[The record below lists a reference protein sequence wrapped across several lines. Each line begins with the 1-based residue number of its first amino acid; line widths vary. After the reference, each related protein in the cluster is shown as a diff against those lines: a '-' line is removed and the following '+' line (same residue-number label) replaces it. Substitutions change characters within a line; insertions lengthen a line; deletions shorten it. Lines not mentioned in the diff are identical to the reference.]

1 VWPDRNSL
9 TVVAGLPI
17 GGWARPAVVAI
28 LVAPD
33 PAPRSFN
40 RACASASDAQTLNSI
55 FRSSDLG
62 KLVGRVT
69 EDGGEPA
76 GIGVNESL
84 VLDRPWLLHR
94 HRRFWDKLEAFDP
107 SRFLPDA
114 PTTGPFRLYAV
125 RRWPPRMHRLTVRPY
140 RAGVDPRN
148 YDACG
153 SDRAR
158 PASHRQAD
166 RDRQHS
172 AG

>member
-1 VWPDRNSL
+1 MWPDRNSL

-55 FRSSDLG
+55 FGSSDLG

-76 GIGVNESL
+76 GILIGVNESL
-84 VLDRPWLLHR
+84 VLDRPL
-94 HRRFWDKLEAFDP
+94 APAPAP
-107 SRFLPDA
+107 SILGQ
-114 PTTGPFRLYAV
+114 TGGL
-125 RRWPPRMHRLTVRPY
+125 
-140 RAGVDPRN
+140 
-148 YDACG
+148 
-153 SDRAR
+153 
-158 PASHRQAD
+158 
-166 RDRQHS
+166 
-172 AG
+172 